1 MRRLGERININLPKP
16 LLEDLRRYVP
26 RKQRSQVI
34 AQATARELRRIKLS
48 AALDELKREPAW
60 RPTEH
65 PELTTGATIDQ
76 HFQQRRAGWSRM
88 ARARKEATRG

>member
-1 MRRLGERININLPKP
+1 MGERVNINLPKP

-26 RKQRSQVI
+26 RNQRSQVI
-34 AQATARELRRIKLS
+34 AQATARELRRIKLI

-60 RPTEH
+60 RATEH

-88 ARARKEATRG
+88 TRVKKETPRG